1 MWDEGGLELCEYTI
15 PQIIV
20 IMFLRSIRKTPI
32 TYESVSPLRNRILL
46 PEIQLIY
53 VQGIIFARDMANI
66 GI

>member
-1 MWDEGGLELCEYTI
+1 MWDEGGLELYEYTI

-53 VQGIIFARDMANI
+53 VQGIIVARDMANI